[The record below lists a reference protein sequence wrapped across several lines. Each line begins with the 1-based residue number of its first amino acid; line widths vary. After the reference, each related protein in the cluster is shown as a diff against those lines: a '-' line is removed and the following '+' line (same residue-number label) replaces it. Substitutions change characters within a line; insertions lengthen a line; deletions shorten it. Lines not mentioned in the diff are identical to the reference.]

1 MASTSNIRDNIDKKK
16 SRMSSEEELREMFN
30 DTSVRLVKKFLADA
44 LAGDIPMESTADLT
58 RLMQIY
64 TQINNIN
71 MGADG
76 VQGALPEISL
86 AQKEA
91 FSDNLTVTK
100 GVSAEGDE
108 VDLIDLDELAE
119 LGEEEIDNMLITREA
134 IINKE
139 NEGAF

>member
-76 VQGALPEISL
+76 VQGTLPEISL

-119 LGEEEIDNMLITREA
+119 LDAEEIDNMLITREA